1 MPAEAID
8 PVPVGAPVAAA
19 RPSATAL
26 PRHGPHPGATPR
38 RKTLYRALALAL
50 ICLPAFGCQSAMS
63 TPGSAGSSRIIPN
76 EFPLR
81 FKEHNFEAHCYNA
94 TGCSVLYHDSYHV
107 RKEPDEASPP
117 PKVAEYKKYWSGAS
131 YLAIP
136 NFPSPAIVKW
146 RSLDGVAHEEEVDIG
161 EIFKDELILHKVP
174 QGEIPVQTAA
184 TPGDPDI
191 FLEVNDRTINV
202 YMQATIFLKD
212 TATRKGDFRDDLI
225 LAWSRTY

>member
-1 MPAEAID
+1 MPAETID
-8 PVPVGAPVAAA
+8 PVAVVAPAAA
-19 RPSATAL
+19 APPSTAAP
-26 PRHGPHPGATPR
+26 PRRGTHPGAAPR

-63 TPGSAGSSRIIPN
+63 TPGSAGSSRVIPN

-81 FKEHNFEAHCYNA
+81 FEKHNFEAHCYNV
-94 TGCSVLYHDSYHV
+94 TGCSVLYHDSYHI
-107 RKEPDEASPP
+107 KKGPDEVSPP
-117 PKVAEYKKYWSGAS
+117 PKMAEYKKYWSGAS

-146 RSLDGVAHEEEVDIG
+146 RSLDGVVHEEEIDIG

-174 QGEIPVQTAA
+174 QDEIPAQTAA
-184 TPGDPDI
+184 TAGDPDI
-191 FLEVNDRTINV
+191 FLEVNDCTVNV

-212 TATRKGDFRDDLI
+212 TATRKGDFRDELI
-225 LAWSRTY
+225 LVWSRTY